1 MFHSYSSIAPVQTQH
16 RYWHVRSAPQ
26 TLLSRACQNK
36 SCKRACA
43 HACSLLPWSA
53 VCGLLFAV
61 LQGLHGPEHVALQ
74 GAQAHAAG
82 VLFPSDD
89 EVLQRTILIANINP
103 LINTEQVRSH
113 LPIYVTCDT
122 MSCML
127 NRSPHRYS

>member
-1 MFHSYSSIAPVQTQH
+1 MPVMTSLASVH
-16 RYWHVRSAPQ
+16 MCMH
-26 TLLSRACQNK
+26 
-36 SCKRACA
+36 A
-43 HACSLLPWSA
+43 HCC
-53 VCGLLFAV
+53 CGLLFAV

-113 LPIYVTCDT
+113 LLI
-122 MSCML
+122 
-127 NRSPHRYS
+127 